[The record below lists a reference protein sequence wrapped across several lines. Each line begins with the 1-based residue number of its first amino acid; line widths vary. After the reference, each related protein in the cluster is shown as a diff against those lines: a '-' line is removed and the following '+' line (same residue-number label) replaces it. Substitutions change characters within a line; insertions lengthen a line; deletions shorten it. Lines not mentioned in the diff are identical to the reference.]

1 MTFNDLNL
9 IPSILK
15 ALKKEN
21 YTSPTPIQQQ
31 AIPAAL
37 NGRDVLGC
45 AQTGTG
51 KTAAFSLPIIQ
62 RLSSETAVGSKRPIR
77 SLILTPTREL
87 AIQIYDNI
95 RAYSLYT
102 ELRSQVIVGG
112 VSQTPQERELQRGTD
127 ILIATP
133 GRLLDLINQKHVVL
147 DSVEILVL
155 DEADR
160 MLDMGFIRDVQKI
173 IARIPAKK
181 QTLFFSATMP
191 REIADLVD
199 SLLVNPLKVEIT
211 PVSSTVDRIRQA
223 VYLVDKP
230 NKQKLLTD
238 ILQDASIESALVFTR
253 TKHGANRVARLLD
266 RSGISAQAIHGDK
279 SQNARQ
285 AALNNFKTG
294 TTRVLVATDIAARG
308 IDIDELSHVI
318 NFNLPNIPETYVH
331 RIGRTGRAGRDG
343 ISISFCETEELPF
356 LKDIQKLIGKS
367 IPEVK
372 DHAYPM
378 TGETSSAENPAP
390 QGGQGSGRGRGKG
403 GAAQNGAKNPAR
415 GSSQPQQGGT
425 KSPARTAAQQP
436 ASKPAA
442 KGGKPQTAVKPTVK
456 SDPQPGAEK
465 APARSGSQ
473 PSAAKAPAK
482 SDAQSGASKG
492 RPVGSGQPSRSNGKP
507 AGAAPAGGE
516 TNRSR
521 QTSKPSSGPRA
532 GADNK
537 RPRTGGRPQPG
548 TAASARSS
556 ANKTWTNGQWA
567 AETLYRSSFGL
578 SGDKA

>member
-15 ALKKEN
+15 ALQKEN

-31 AIPAAL
+31 AIPVAL
-37 NGRDVLGC
+37 EGRDVLGC

-62 RLSSETAVGSKRPIR
+62 RLSAAPAAGGKRPIR

-95 RAYSLYT
+95 RAYSRYT
-102 ELRSQVIVGG
+102 ELRSVVIVGG

-133 GRLLDLINQKHVVL
+133 GRLLDLINQKHVSL
-147 DSVEILVL
+147 DVVEVLVL

-173 IARIPAKK
+173 IARTPAKK

-191 REIADLVD
+191 PEIADLVD
-199 SLLVNPLKVEIT
+199 SLLVDPAKVEIT
-211 PVSSTVDRIRQA
+211 PVSSTVDRIVQS

-230 NKQKLLTD
+230 NKQKLLND

-266 RSGISAQAIHGDK
+266 RAGISAQAIHGDK

-285 AALNNFKTG
+285 AALNNFKSG

-343 ISISFCETEELPF
+343 ISISFCETEELPY
-356 LKDIQKLIGKS
+356 LKDIQKLIGKT

-378 TGETSSAENPAP
+378 TGAVPAVLESAQ
-390 QGGQGSGRGRGKG
+390 QGGQGKSGRGRKNGAKSEAGTPQGGSQAQGKG
-403 GAAQNGAKNPAR
+403 GAPKNKAQAQAKGGSQQSAAKSEAKGGSQQNGRAR
-415 GSSQPQQGGT
+415 
-425 KSPARTAAQQP
+425 
-436 ASKPAA
+436 KPAA
-442 KGGKPQTAVKPTVK
+442 
-456 SDPQPGAEK
+456 D
-465 APARSGSQ
+465 
-473 PSAAKAPAK
+473 AAA
-482 SDAQSGASKG
+482 AQSAQPAAGAGSAKG
-492 RPVGSGQPSRSNGKP
+492 RPAGQQSRPNGKA
-507 AGAAPAGGE
+507 AGAQAGGE
-516 TNRSR
+516 AGKGRAV
-521 QTSKPSSGPRA
+521 QKPHGGARP
-532 GADNK
+532 GADGK
-537 RPRTGGRPQPG
+537 RVRGGRPQAG
-548 TAASARSS
+548 TAASAR
-556 ANKTWTNGQWA
+556 ANANRQWKDGQWA
-567 AETLYRSSFGL
+567 ADTLYRASHGL

>member
-15 ALKKEN
+15 ALQKEN

-31 AIPAAL
+31 AIPVAL
-37 NGRDVLGC
+37 EGRDVLGC

-62 RLSSETAVGSKRPIR
+62 RLSAKPITGSKRPIR

-95 RAYSLYT
+95 RAYSRYT
-102 ELRSQVIVGG
+102 DLRSQVIVGG

-133 GRLLDLINQKHVVL
+133 GRLLDLMNQKHVNL
-147 DSVEILVL
+147 DSIEILVL

-173 IARIPAKK
+173 IAKVPAKK

-191 REIADLVD
+191 QEITDLVN
-199 SLLVNPLKVEIT
+199 SLLVNPAKVEIT
-211 PVSSTVDRIRQA
+211 PASSTVERIQQA

-266 RSGISAQAIHGDK
+266 RSGISALAIHGDK

-285 AALNNFKTG
+285 TALSNFKNG

-343 ISISFCETEELPF
+343 VSISFCETEELPY
-356 LKDIQKLIGKS
+356 LKDIQKLIGKT

-378 TGETSSAENPAP
+378 TGEMPATMQPASQGAQGGGRGRRGASQPQSNETKAAPKSAAQPSAKPSAKAPSVNAKSEARPNAPKSKSAAPAP
-390 QGGQGSGRGRGKG
+390 Q
-403 GAAQNGAKNPAR
+403 
-415 GSSQPQQGGT
+415 
-425 KSPARTAAQQP
+425 
-436 ASKPAA
+436 
-442 KGGKPQTAVKPTVK
+442 
-456 SDPQPGAEK
+456 
-465 APARSGSQ
+465 
-473 PSAAKAPAK
+473 AKAPAK
-482 SDAQSGASKG
+482 NEASQPNAPKAPQAPKS
-492 RPVGSGQPSRSNGKP
+492 RPAAGQPVRPAGSKP
-507 AGAAPAGGE
+507 AQAGSEANRNRAPK
-516 TNRSR
+516 NN
-521 QTSKPSSGPRA
+521 GPRSA
-532 GADNK
+532 SDGK
-537 RPRTGGRPQPG
+537 RPRVGGRPQPG
-548 TAASARSS
+548 TAASARST
-556 ANKTWTNGQWA
+556 ANKKWTDGQWA
-567 AETLYRSSFGL
+567 ADTLYRASYGL

>member
-15 ALKKEN
+15 ALQKEN
-21 YTSPTPIQQQ
+21 YTNPTPIQQQ
-31 AIPAAL
+31 AIPVAL
-37 NGRDVLGC
+37 EGRDVLGC

-62 RLSSETAVGSKRPIR
+62 RLAAKTAAGGKRPIR

-95 RAYSLYT
+95 RAYSRYT
-102 ELRSQVIVGG
+102 DLRSQVIVGG

-133 GRLLDLINQKHVVL
+133 GRLLDLMNQKHVSL
-147 DSVEILVL
+147 DAVEVLVL

-173 IARIPAKK
+173 IAKTPAKK

-191 REIADLVD
+191 KEIADLVD
-199 SLLVNPLKVEIT
+199 SLLVNPAKVEIT
-211 PVSSTVDRIRQA
+211 PVSSTVEVIQQS

-238 ILQDASIESALVFTR
+238 LLQDSSIESALVFTR
-253 TKHGANRVARLLD
+253 TKHGANRVARLLE

-285 AALNNFKTG
+285 TALNNFKNG
-294 TTRVLVATDIAARG
+294 ATRVLVATDIAARG

-331 RIGRTGRAGRDG
+331 RIGRTGRAGRAG
-343 ISISFCETEELPF
+343 ISISFCETEELPY
-356 LKDIQKLIGKS
+356 LRDIQKLIGKT
-367 IPEVK
+367 IPEIK

-378 TGETSSAENPAP
+378 TGEAPAAPAEPSSQSGRSKRGAKAGSAKSDAPRSRAPKGEAQAAASQGGAKAGSAKGDAPRSRAPKGEAQAAASQGGAKAGSAKSDAPRSRAPKGEAPTAASQGGAKAGSAKGDAPRSRAPKGEAPAAAP
-390 QGGQGSGRGRGKG
+390 QGGKGRS
-403 GAAQNGAKNPAR
+403 AQKP
-415 GSSQPQQGGT
+415 QGG
-425 KSPARTAAQQP
+425 S
-436 ASKPAA
+436 
-442 KGGKPQTAVKPTVK
+442 
-456 SDPQPGAEK
+456 
-465 APARSGSQ
+465 
-473 PSAAKAPAK
+473 
-482 SDAQSGASKG
+482 
-492 RPVGSGQPSRSNGKP
+492 
-507 AGAAPAGGE
+507 
-516 TNRSR
+516 
-521 QTSKPSSGPRA
+521 RA
-532 GADNK
+532 GADAK
-537 RPRTGGRPQPG
+537 RGRGIGGRPQPG
-548 TAASARSS
+548 TAASAR
-556 ANKTWTNGQWA
+556 ANANRSTWKDGQWA
-567 AETLYRSSFGL
+567 ADTLYRSSHGL

>member
-15 ALKKEN
+15 ALQKEN
-21 YTSPTPIQQQ
+21 YTTPTPIQQQ

-37 NGRDVLGC
+37 EGRDVLGC

-62 RLSSETAVGSKRPIR
+62 RLSAKAPAGNKRPIR

-133 GRLLDLINQKHVVL
+133 GRLLDLINQKHVNL

-191 REIADLVD
+191 REIADLVN

-238 ILQDASIESALVFTR
+238 ILKDASIESALVFTR

-285 AALNNFKTG
+285 AALSNFKNG
-294 TTRVLVATDIAARG
+294 ATRVLVATDIAARG

-343 ISISFCETEELPF
+343 ISISFCETEELPY

-367 IPEVK
+367 IPEIK
-372 DHAYPM
+372 DHPYPM
-378 TGETSSAENPAP
+378 TGATASDDEPAP
-390 QGGQGSGRGRGKG
+390 QGGQGGGRGRAKG
-403 GAAQNGAKNPAR
+403 GAQPAGAKNAAR
-415 GSSQPQQGGT
+415 GGSQPAGA
-425 KSPARTAAQQP
+425 KSPARPSAKQP
-436 ASKPAA
+436 
-442 KGGKPQTAVKPTVK
+442 
-456 SDPQPGAEK
+456 
-465 APARSGSQ
+465 
-473 PSAAKAPAK
+473 AAKAPAK
-482 SDAQSGASKG
+482 NGGQPAAAKPAAKSDAPPSAPKS
-492 RPVGSGQPSRSNGKP
+492 RPAGSGQPVRANGKP
-507 AGAAPAGGE
+507 AGAAQAGGE
-516 TNRSR
+516 ANRSR
-521 QTSKPSSGPRA
+521 PASKPHGGPRA
-532 GADNK
+532 GADGK

-548 TAASARSS
+548 TAASARSTS
-556 ANKTWTNGQWA
+556 NQKWKDGQWA